1 MKLKL
6 KANQMLTMKNSYSG
20 FSMDNYYKL
29 NAGKTVE
36 VDAIPVQAVGL
47 VEEVKTAKDKK

>member
-29 NAGKTVE
+29 NSGKTVE
-36 VDAIPVQAVGL
+36 VDAIQVKAVGL
-47 VEEVKTAKDKK
+47 V